1 MINLT
6 KYELKL
12 IAGNRG
18 FKNYQN
24 MLKEKLL
31 DAIVKSERILKDL
44 SQNGLK
50 RIARMQN
57 LSQNEL
63 KQIVKMQD
71 LSQNE
76 LEKIAKTRRIKNYKD
91 MLREDLLI
99 ALLKS
104 NQSHTEIRKSKDNN
118 TETEETKKLFNEL
131 RNNFSKEEIK
141 KIRRKFRFKES
152 ID

>member
-18 FKNYQN
+18 FKNYQS

-31 DAIVKSERILKDL
+31 DAIVKLERILKDL

-71 LSQNE
+71 LSQIE
-76 LEKIAKTRRIKNYKD
+76 FEKIAKTRCIKNYKD
-91 MLREDLLI
+91 TLREDLLI

-104 NQSHTEIRKSKDNN
+104 NQSIVELRSKDEDNN
-118 TETEETKKLFNEL
+118 VEIKETKK
-131 RNNFSKEEIK
+131 
-141 KIRRKFRFKES
+141 KF
-152 ID
+152 